1 MARHPAHILELA
13 KRGAEV
19 QLRDLLQEIKYL
31 IELFPHLRDSLDEDE
46 LPLRF
51 IMARDAGRASK
62 AGAER
67 SRSRRPRVP
76 GATRKPARERMKH
89 WSATRKTQKG

>member
-13 KRGAEV
+13 KHGAEV

-51 IMARDAGRASK
+51 IMARDAGRAST
-62 AGAER
+62 AGGER

-76 GATRKPARERMKH
+76 GATRKPAERMKH